1 MHATRLISFAI
12 LAAAIAIAG
21 CGDDASGTGGSGAT
35 GGDGG
40 SGGSAAT
47 GGSGGSGGDGG
58 SGGSAATG
66 GSGGSAGTG
75 GAGGSGGVC
84 VDDVGDRPTLTAQP
98 TILQT
103 MVAPGDDI
111 MVEIPVS
118 AQTRFVIV
126 TALDP
131 SVIGENQ
138 ATTTGSETIAI
149 TIPIDAGAG
158 TFPNAW
164 VQITL
169 CVDENTCTGPGQT
182 NVSYLPDVNDDSRYD
197 VRVFDNG
204 TQQEIKLSCYDVL
217 QFRVVAP

>member
-12 LAAAIAIAG
+12 LAAAIAVAG
-21 CGDDASGTGGSGAT
+21 CGDDSSGTGGSGAM
-35 GGDGG
+35 
-40 SGGSAAT
+40 
-47 GGSGGSGGDGG
+47 GGDGG

-75 GAGGSGGVC
+75 GSGGSGGTSSC
-84 VDDVGDRPTLTAQP
+84 VDDVGDRPSLTAQP
-98 TILQT
+98 TIMPAT
-103 MVAPGDDI
+103 VNPGGDI

-126 TALDP
+126 TALDGFE
-131 SVIGENQ
+131 VIGENQ